1 MYLFCSCLYPFLLVL
16 KSVWWRYQISFI
28 FLEIGTVGVTGLSLE
43 TFKENWS
50 PGYQNTNDAGVPD
63 PEGSVYW
70 NFK

>member
-1 MYLFCSCLYPFLLVL
+1 MEGLKNLCSLAMFV
-16 KSVWWRYQISFI
+16 
-28 FLEIGTVGVTGLSLE
+28 TVGITGLSSE

-70 NFK
+70 TFK